1 MQKYFFLLC
10 CLIPN
15 LLFSQIEKAVLTKVQ
30 KETLINHTITA
41 GQALHLNF
49 TNAMISYDT
58 WDKQEIEI
66 SLTRIGQNTNKEQA
80 EKDLNNLK
88 FECGEVHNAF
98 KIRGYIA
105 LDKYA
110 SSSSKLG
117 FIVKIKAPKKS
128 QLQITANNSKMV
140 VSNLDG
146 DCKIQ
151 NSNLFVIKFEKANS
165 NIDCSGNEVKLIVN
179 NSNYS
184 LKANVQKSGI
194 ELNSSPKTSNLNL
207 VLSDLKVKNLKSL
220 DKMQITGQNSD
231 IDIETDDAIKI
242 HYNIDLNRGKL
253 EMPKDITDL
262 KLNKDHTVYV
272 STNTASSSINIQLLN
287 SNVKIQWRI
296 NSEPMENCC

>member
-10 CLIPN
+10 CLIPSV
-15 LLFSQIEKAVLTKVQ
+15 LFSQMEKAVSNKVF
-30 KETLINHTITA
+30 KETLINHAITT
-41 GQALHLNF
+41 GQTLHLNF

-58 WDKQEIEI
+58 WDKQEVEI

-88 FECGEVHNAF
+88 FEFGEVRNAF
-98 KIRGYIA
+98 KMRGYIA

-110 SSSSKLG
+110 SNSSKLG

-128 QLQITANNSKMV
+128 SLNIIANNSKMV
-140 VSNLDG
+140 VNNLDG

-151 NSNLFVIKFEKANS
+151 ESNLFVIKFEKTNS
-165 NIDCSGNEVKLIVN
+165 NIECTGNEVKLVVN

-194 ELNSSPKTSNLNL
+194 ELNSSPKTSSLNL
-207 VLSDLKVKNLKSL
+207 VLSDLKVKNLKNL

-242 HYNIDLNRGKL
+242 HYNINLNRGKL
-253 EMPKDITDL
+253 EMPKDINDL
-262 KLNKDHTVYV
+262 RLNKDNTVYV
-272 STNTASSSINIQLLN
+272 STNTANSCISIQLLN
-287 SNVKIQWRI
+287 SNVKIQ
-296 NSEPMENCC
+296 